1 MLVHHEKLSVNTI
14 APVAPPPP
22 SLVTPLRSQRV
33 KQVLIKSSLWYL
45 LVSVEHALG
54 ENH

>member
-1 MLVHHEKLSVNTI
+1 MHREKPSVNTT
-14 APVAPPPP
+14 APVAPPAP
-22 SLVTPLRSQRV
+22 TKPLRSQRI